1 MLEKDGNDRQKRF
14 DSFEL
19 HQNLHQSHASHA
31 ITQPLPATPSYSVLP
46 KKSKGIQKILRDDSV
61 DDELENT
68 KETTQHSSIPMAI
81 LQSESSSHEVKNIDD
96 VFVRI
101 TDLYTQELYNI
112 IYNSLII
119 MTKNDTSFNIYIDG
133 LNKILE
139 PTNNTIK
146 KWIDENIVF

>member
-1 MLEKDGNDRQKRF
+1 M
-14 DSFEL
+14 
-19 HQNLHQSHASHA
+19 
-31 ITQPLPATPSYSVLP
+31 
-46 KKSKGIQKILRDDSV
+46 RDDSI

-68 KETTQHSSIPMAI
+68 KETTQQSSIPMAI

>member
-1 MLEKDGNDRQKRF
+1 MIHL
-14 DSFEL
+14 
-19 HQNLHQSHASHA
+19 
-31 ITQPLPATPSYSVLP
+31 
-46 KKSKGIQKILRDDSV
+46 
-61 DDELENT
+61 
-68 KETTQHSSIPMAI
+68 I
-81 LQSESSSHEVKNIDD
+81 LQI
-96 VFVRI
+96 
-101 TDLYTQELYNI
+101 QELYNI

>member
-1 MLEKDGNDRQKRF
+1 
-14 DSFEL
+14 
-19 HQNLHQSHASHA
+19 
-31 ITQPLPATPSYSVLP
+31 
-46 KKSKGIQKILRDDSV
+46 
-61 DDELENT
+61 
-68 KETTQHSSIPMAI
+68 MAV

-101 TDLYTQELYNI
+101 TDIYTQELYNI